1 MNRKLKFLNIA
12 GFVLM
17 IAVNA
22 VFSIFPISG
31 KTVSQVSYK
40 YTALFTPA
48 GFTFAIW
55 GLIYLSLLAF
65 VIYQMTSGAGK
76 AVKRIGILFF
86 FSSILNSAW
95 IIAWCYERIGLSLV
109 IMTILL
115 LMLMAIYIKINK
127 ERYGTSLIFVRFP
140 FKLYFAWI
148 CIAAA
153 ADFSVFLKYISW
165 DGFGISEEAW
175 VIVILACILGLTTVF
190 TLVKKDM
197 VFGSVVLWAV
207 TGILIKHTAEL
218 GSQYPSVVIAIVVIY
233 AAVIIEYIYE
243 LYKIMTR

>member
-1 MNRKLKFLNIA
+1 MNRKLKILNIV

-22 VFSIFPISG
+22 AFSIYPISG
-31 KTVSQVSYK
+31 KTVSQVSDK
-40 YTALFTPA
+40 HATLFTPA

-65 VIYQMTSGAGK
+65 IIYQMTGGAGK

-140 FKLYFAWI
+140 FKLYFAWV

-153 ADFSVFLKYISW
+153 ANFSVFLKHINW
-165 DGFGISEEAW
+165 DGFGIGEEVW
-175 VIVILACILGLTTVF
+175 TVIILAFILGLTTVF

-197 VFGSVVLWAV
+197 VFGTVVLWTV
-207 TGILIKHTAEL
+207 TGMLIKHTAEL
-218 GSQYPSVVIAIVVIY
+218 GSQYPSVIAAIVVIY
-233 AAVIIEYIYE
+233 AAVIIEYIYD